1 MKVLLINGSPHEK
14 GSTYTALSEITTV
27 LEKEGIETEIFQL
40 GIDPIRGCTGC
51 GACRKINRCVYDDD
65 KVNEGIQK
73 VREADAL
80 IVGSPVH
87 YAAASGHITA
97 FLDRVFYAV
106 GDLSLKPGAAIAVAR
121 RGGSSA
127 ALDQLNKY
135 FTIKSM
141 PLVSS
146 QYWNMVYGANAED
159 VRKDEEGMQT
169 MRVLGQNMAWLLR
182 CIEAGKKAGVE
193 TPTYDQRAWTNFI
206 RS

>member
-1 MKVLLINGSPHEK
+1 MKVLLINGSPHEE
-14 GSTYTALSEITTV
+14 GSTYTALIEICKV
-27 LEKEGIETEIFQL
+27 LENEGLETEIFQL

-51 GACRKINRCVYDDD
+51 GGCRKTHRCVYNDD
-65 KVNEGIQK
+65 KVNEGIEK
-73 VREADAL
+73 IREADAL
-80 IVGSPVH
+80 IIGSPVH
-87 YAAASGHITA
+87 YAAASGHITS
-97 FLDRVFYAV
+97 FMDRAFYAI
-106 GDLSLKPGAAIAVAR
+106 GDLSLKPGAAIAISR

-146 QYWNMVYGANAED
+146 QYWNMVYGANASD
-159 VRKDEEGMQT
+159 VLKDEEGMQT

-193 TPTYDQRAWTNFI
+193 TPTYEKRAWTNFI
-206 RS
+206 R